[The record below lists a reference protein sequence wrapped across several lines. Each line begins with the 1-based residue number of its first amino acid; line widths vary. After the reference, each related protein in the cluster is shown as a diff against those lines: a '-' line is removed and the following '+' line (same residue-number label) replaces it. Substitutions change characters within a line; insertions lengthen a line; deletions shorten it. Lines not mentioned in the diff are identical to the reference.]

1 MVKESSENSSV
12 DATSLAS
19 IRNLIA
25 GAWAATEDSR
35 GRFTLF
41 VTLFITAYTIDLLV
55 PWAIGY
61 TLGVV
66 VEKGFTEEGIRGAY
80 LGIGAYMGL
89 KLIHNLAHHF
99 GRYLQQTV
107 SYEGRMRTLEQIFAM
122 LLKFPLSWHVRHH
135 SGENLSRLHRAA
147 GAIDTTIGTYVW
159 QIIEGLVKV
168 VFASVA
174 IFALDF
180 WVAVDVCVMAA
191 ISVGFMVFFNRRV
204 VECIRQNNSFYDRV
218 NRICVDFL
226 YNVITVKSLNLETI
240 STDYLNKQR
249 SLGRA
254 INRRILRF
262 NELKWGSIGVGYT
275 LMIGSALLI
284 YFSRHQEMSAA
295 IDIAQVYVLLNYLER
310 IFQAVGSFTAYYSG
324 MLESATA
331 YESATSIVSE
341 IKALPKEEAGGGLPA
356 TWKSL
361 EISDLTFSY
370 NKNSNEGLQAFRLQI
385 RRGDKIA
392 LVGPSGGGKSTLL
405 KILGG
410 LLIPQQATF
419 TLDTGRRVSREE
431 LARSVLIIPQEPEIF
446 SESVRFNL
454 EMGETFGPQEISF
467 YTSLCKVQDVI
478 ARLPQG
484 LDSPLSER
492 GMNLSVGEKQR
503 VAFARGLM
511 RARSRELLLLDEPT
525 SSLDPMTEKQIFYA
539 LLHHFS
545 DRTVITACHRLALVP
560 LFDKI
565 VYVRQGR
572 IEEMGSFAELLE
584 RRGPFYLAWKDYEE
598 KVIKGTDTA
607 FSG

>member
-1 MVKESSENSSV
+1 VNQTASET
-12 DATSLAS
+12 TSLKNIAS
-19 IRNLIA
+19 LIS
-25 GAWAATEDSR
+25 GAWQATEQHR
-35 GRFTLF
+35 GRFYLF
-41 VTLFITAYTIDLLV
+41 VSLFIFAYTVDLAV

-61 TLGVV
+61 TLGVI

-80 LGIGAYMGL
+80 MGIGAYIAL

-107 SYEGRMRTLEQIFAM
+107 SYEGRMQTLEQIFAL

-135 SGENLSRLHRAA
+135 SGENLSKLHRAA

-168 VFASVA
+168 VFASIA

-180 WVAVDVCVMAA
+180 WVAVDVSVMAI
-191 ISVGFMVFFNRRV
+191 ISIGFMIFFNRRL
-204 VECIRQNNSFYDRV
+204 VECIRLNNSFFDRV

-226 YNVITVKSLNLETI
+226 YNVITVKSLNLEKV
-240 STDYLNKQR
+240 SNHYLGTQR
-249 SLGRA
+249 NEGRQL
-254 INRRILRF
+254 NRRIMRF

-284 YFSRHQEMSAA
+284 YFSRHQQMSAA
-295 IDIAQVYVLLNYLER
+295 IDVAQVYVLLNYLER

-331 YESATSIVSE
+331 YESATTILRESN
-341 IKALPKEEAGGGLPA
+341 ALPAVEQGQGLPKN
-356 TWKSL
+356 WKTL
-361 EISDLTFSY
+361 DISDLTFSY
-370 NKNSNEGLQAFRLQI
+370 TGNASEGLQAFKLQI

-410 LLIPQQATF
+410 LLIPQKATF
-419 TLDTGRRVSREE
+419 TLEDGRKISRDE

-454 EMGETFGPQEISF
+454 EMGENYGQQEISF

-478 ARLPQG
+478 TRLPQG
-484 LDSPLSER
+484 LDSQLSER

-503 VAFARGLM
+503 IAFARGLM
-511 RARSRELLLLDEPT
+511 RAQHRELLLLDEPT

-539 LLHHFS
+539 LLHHFA
-545 DRTVITACHRLALVP
+545 DRTVMTACHRLALVP

-572 IEEMGSFAELLE
+572 IEEMGTFAELLE

-598 KVIKGTDTA
+598 KVIKGTDPA
-607 FSG
+607 LAHS